1 MSKKKRKFTYK
12 NFIILTNG
20 SLFKIN
26 SIKNFFFYKLNFENN
41 KLKNKKK

>member
-1 MSKKKRKFTYK
+1 MSKKKKKYSYT

-26 SIKNFFFYKLNFENN
+26 SIKHFFCYKLNFENN
-41 KLKNKKK
+41 KFKKNK